1 MPLVTGHGVLSLPR
15 TVCSLAIRRQQP
27 AWPLG
32 HVAIPRGDAC
42 DVPDGLPTTA
52 RRLADAGLLAYAH
65 VGNTEVQCAVSVK
78 GRVLP
83 LLRNCSMGWVT
94 AEYGTTRT
102 RGGQSGRAIHID
114 DLTRLHSLLHAHSSI
129 PTAWPAFAA
138 RDEPGSADVS
148 HYAAASRAA
157 DVSRLAS
164 NLHFGRRS

>member
-1 MPLVTGHGVLSLPR
+1 
-15 TVCSLAIRRQQP
+15 
-27 AWPLG
+27 
-32 HVAIPRGDAC
+32 
-42 DVPDGLPTTA
+42 
-52 RRLADAGLLAYAH
+52 

-129 PTAWPAFAA
+129 PTAWPVFAA
-138 RDEPGSADVS
+138 RDGAGLSRRVALRGSFTGGGCVW
-148 HYAAASRAA
+148 
-157 DVSRLAS
+157 LAS